1 MKEAVIRNVVVGGGM
16 PKVLVP
22 IVGRT
27 REEILAKGEEIKDL
41 SFDVVEWRADFYE
54 DVLDKIRLLKTLKDL
69 NRVLGDKP
77 VMFTIRTAKEG
88 GNVDVSPET
97 YADLCIAAAE
107 TGFADVIDVEIF
119 TGDPVVE
126 RMIAGIHAAGKPVI
140 ASSHE
145 FRSTPA
151 KEEMIRRL
159 RKMQDMGADILKIA
173 VMPETK
179 ADVLTLLSA
188 TEEMARCHAE
198 RPLVT
203 MSMSPAGVI
212 SRICGEAF
220 GSAMT
225 FGAVGETSAPGQIP
239 VDRLNT
245 VLKIM
250 HDAG

>member
-1 MKEAVIRNVVVGGGM
+1 MLEDIDRVV
-16 PKVLVP
+16 PDDLVFL
-22 IVGRT
+22 
-27 REEILAKGEEIKDL
+27 E
-41 SFDVVEWRADFYE
+41 
-54 DVLDKIRLLKTLKDL
+54 VLDRTMIF
-69 NRVLGDKP
+69 RV
-77 VMFTIRTAKEG
+77 EG
-88 GNVDVSPET
+88 VQMLSVEGLAGVDVSPET

-107 TGFADVIDVEIF
+107 TGFADVVDVEIF

>member
-1 MKEAVIRNVVVGGGM
+1 MKEARIRNVVVGGGM

-27 REEILAKGEEIKDL
+27 REEFLAKGEEIKDL

-88 GNVDVSPET
+88 GNADISPET

-126 RMIAGIHAAGKPVI
+126 HMIAGIHAAGKPVI

>member
-1 MKEAVIRNVVVGGGM
+1 MKEARIRNVVVGGGM

-107 TGFADVIDVEIF
+107 TGFADVVDVEIF

>member
-69 NRVLGDKP
+69 YRVLGDKP